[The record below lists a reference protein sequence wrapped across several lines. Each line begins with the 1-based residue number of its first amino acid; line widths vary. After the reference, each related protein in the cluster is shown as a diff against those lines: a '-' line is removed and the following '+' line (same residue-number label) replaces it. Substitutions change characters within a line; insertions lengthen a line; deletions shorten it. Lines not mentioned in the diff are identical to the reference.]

1 MTQAAITS
9 GCAVLS
15 VSTSAIDEPIV
26 IATLGD
32 GGAKHV
38 LLDVEFFPEDEFVAF
53 NVTGDATLWLSGTV
67 AQYSVLEVRQQRGW
81 EACVRGQQH
90 ACFAESPVQL
100 RPPLSLP

>member
-9 GCAVLS
+9 GNAVLS
-15 VSTSAIDEPIV
+15 VTTSAIEEPIV

-53 NVTGDATLWLSGTV
+53 NVTGDATLYLSGTV
-67 AQYSVLEVRQQRGW
+67 AQYSVLEVRKQQGKGAR
-81 EACVRGQQH
+81 ARGQ
-90 ACFAESPVQL
+90 
-100 RPPLSLP
+100 